1 MTRHGADPW
10 RFVQPLLWA
19 VLALLLLWPL
29 STILLSSVET
39 ADGALTLGNYAELLA
54 RPRYHRA
61 IVNTLIAGA
70 GGTVGALLLGV
81 TLAFLATRYRL
92 RGRTAIQTL
101 AVMALVSPPFIG
113 AYAWI
118 VLFGANGLIRR
129 FVVDDLGID
138 MPPIYGATGVI
149 LVFSFKFCPNV
160 VLITAAA
167 LGQVNRSL
175 EEAAEG
181 LGVPPWQR
189 LFKVTLPLILPA
201 ISASALLAFVLS
213 IADFGTP
220 RLIGRNFDVLATE
233 AFSLYTADLGSNPGL
248 ASALS
253 LVLVAISMILV
264 MLQRRLLRR
273 DVFHGNTLRRP
284 YVTTPSGWRSV
295 VANGLAWTIVAIGIL
310 PAIVVVIFSF
320 RRTRGPVFQPGFGL
334 QSYERMFHSVMD
346 PIWNTL
352 LFSITATLAIVAAG
366 TLVGYLITR
375 RPSRSTALL
384 DGVLMVPYVVPGIV
398 MGIGFVTAFNAPPL
412 ALTGTGL
419 VIILAV
425 FIRRLPYAARSA
437 ATSLKQIS
445 PSLEDAALSLGWN
458 PAQAF
463 LRVTVPLMLPGI
475 MAGGMMSFVTAMN
488 ELSSSLV
495 LYVSDTITMPVR
507 IYLAV
512 INGDYG
518 TASALAST
526 LLALTAVAV
535 YAAFR
540 FSGRRDTSFL

>member
-1 MTRHGADPW
+1 MVRRNDPW
-10 RFVQPLLWA
+10 RWVAILVW
-19 VLALLLLWPL
+19 ALLGLLLVWPL
-29 STILLSSVET
+29 SSIVLSSFQDSSGV
-39 ADGALTLGNYAELLA
+39 ATLGNYAELLS
-54 RPRYHRA
+54 RPRYRRA
-61 IVNTLIAGA
+61 VVNTLIAGT
-70 GGTVGALLLGV
+70 GGAVGALLLGV
-81 TLAFLATRYRL
+81 TLAFLLTRYRL
-92 RGRTAIQTL
+92 RGRIAIQTL
-101 AVMALVSPPFIG
+101 AVLALVSPPFIG

-118 VLFGANGLIRR
+118 VLFGANGMVRR
-129 FVVDDLGID
+129 FVVDLGID
-138 MPPIYGATGVI
+138 MPPIYGAAGVI
-149 LVFSFKFCPNV
+149 LVFAFKFFPNV
-160 VLITAAA
+160 FLITAAA

-181 LGVPPWQR
+181 LGLPPWQR

-233 AFSLYTADLGSNPGL
+233 AFGLYTADLGTNPGL

-253 LVLVAISMILV
+253 LALVAISLV
-264 MLQRRLLRR
+264 LVLLQRRLLRR
-273 DVFHGNTLRRP
+273 DVFHASGLRRP
-284 YVTTPSGWRSV
+284 YVVVLKGWRSV
-295 VANGLAWTIVAIGIL
+295 LAHGVAWAIVLIGIL
-310 PAIVVVIFSF
+310 PAIVVIAFSF

-346 PIWNTL
+346 PVWNSL
-352 LFSITATLAIVAAG
+352 IYSVSATAAIVAIG
-366 TLVGYLITR
+366 TLVGYLVTR
-375 RPSRSTALL
+375 RPSRSTAVL
-384 DGVLMVPYVVPGIV
+384 DGLLMIPYVVPGVV
-398 MGIGFVTAFNAPPL
+398 MGIGFVTSFNAPPL
-412 ALTGTGL
+412 AITGTGL
-419 VIILAV
+419 VIVLAV

-437 ATSLKQIS
+437 ATSLKQLS
-445 PSLEDAALSLGWN
+445 PSLEEAAISLGWS

-475 MAGGMMSFVTAMN
+475 LAGGMMSFVTAMN

-495 LYVSDTITMPVR
+495 LYVSDTVTMPVR

-518 TASALAST
+518 TASALASV
-526 LLALTAVAV
+526 LLALTALAV

-540 FSGRRDTSFL
+540 LSGRRDTSFL